1 MIWQA
6 ILIRIHNGIIKPGGG
21 GGGGGGYHGK
31 YLYFCYFDVCH
42 EFPISTEELN
52 CKPVL
57 IFSQM
62 L

>member
-6 ILIRIHNGIIKPGGG
+6 ILIRIHNGIIKP
-21 GGGGGGYHGK
+21 GGYHGK

>member
-1 MIWQA
+1 MIWQV
-6 ILIRIHNGIIKPGGG
+6 ILIRIHYGIIKLGVTMQNT
-21 GGGGGGYHGK
+21 YI
-31 YLYFCYFDVCH
+31 FCYFDVCH
-42 EFPISTEELN
+42 EFPFSTEELN